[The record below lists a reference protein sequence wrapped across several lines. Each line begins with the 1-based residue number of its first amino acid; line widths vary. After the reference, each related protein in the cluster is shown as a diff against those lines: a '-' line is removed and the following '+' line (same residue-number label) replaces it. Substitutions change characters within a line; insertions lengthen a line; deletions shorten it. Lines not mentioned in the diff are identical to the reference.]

1 MTKLFLVFLLFFKF
15 TFSFSQNEKDEFDI
29 YNKIIDFRL
38 AQLDSK
44 IDTIIVIK
52 QFEDVQKQDFSLISD
67 LTLDTI
73 PDYAYNFIYSKTDK
87 SFIERLRTEPEIR
100 KVISDLISNF
110 KNHPN
115 LDRKLNHSNVHFQ
128 YLNSKTFYSYFK
140 RSKKID
146 SVWKKIKKKYNSNLI
161 FQFSKVQINSN
172 LATLYQSHHCGGLC
186 GSGDL
191 FILEKINEKWEI
203 LKIINLWQS

>member
-1 MTKLFLVFLLFFKF
+1 MKKLFLVFLLFFKI

-52 QFEDVQKQDFSLISD
+52 QFEDVQKQDFSLITD

-87 SFIERLRTEPEIR
+87 SFIERLRTEPEIK
-100 KVISDLISNF
+100 KVIADLISNF

-115 LDRKLNHSNVHFQ
+115 LDRKLNHPNVYFQ
-128 YLNSKTFYSYFK
+128 YLNSKTFDSYFK
-140 RSKKID
+140 NAKKID
-146 SVWKKIKKKYNSNLI
+146 NSWKKIKKKYNSNLI
-161 FQFSKVQINSN
+161 FQFSRVQINSN